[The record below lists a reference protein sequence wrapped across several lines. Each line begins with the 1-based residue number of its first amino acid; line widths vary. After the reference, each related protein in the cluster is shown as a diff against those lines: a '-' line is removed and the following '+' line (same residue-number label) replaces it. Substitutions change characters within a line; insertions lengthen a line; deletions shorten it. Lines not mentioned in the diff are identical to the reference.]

1 MANSSKK
8 KKKKGLKIADWR
20 NPKDTSDLV
29 PVRDSNGKIL
39 YWREKDPEGIYRGN
53 YPRA

>member
-1 MANSSKK
+1 MAKK
-8 KKKKGLKIADWR
+8 KKKKSNREKLRADWR

-39 YWREKDPEGIYRGN
+39 YWRERDPDGLSRR
-53 YPRA
+53 RA